1 MRSGWATAVAITV
14 VGLAAFAPMGG
25 AGDRPPVLLLPL
37 IFIVAAIPAGLGLL
51 LARRRPDLMVG
62 ALITAFGVVPLVV
75 FGLQS
80 WGATASWP
88 QPWPGARAAAVVST
102 AAWMWFFVPPALLSA
117 VFPGA
122 VLTRRTRWLC
132 YGWPI
137 VLAGFPAGVAFDPGT
152 YRAGGGSVPGPVP
165 DLLPRVAGT
174 VIAVA
179 ALAGFAVLLAGSVTV
194 LVLRYRR
201 GRLVLRRQ
209 IRWLA
214 LSALVL
220 PAALLLA
227 WLCYLLL
234 RLPGVAGV
242 VVVAGLLVVFIGMPL
257 GTVIAVLRH
266 DLYDIDRLV
275 SRTVSYAV
283 ITALLAVLFAAVVL
297 LAGLVV
303 GRRSAPAAALAT
315 LCCALVFGRLRH
327 RVQRAVDRRFDRDG
341 GRAAAEVARFVGLV
355 RDGRAEPE
363 GIETALADAL
373 RDQAVRVAYA
383 LTSPAGSPLW
393 LTAGGKR
400 VSRPDEPAREIRSQR
415 RLLAVVGLG
424 AASAS
429 RPALL
434 AEVLREAHLPLELTR
449 SRIEVRAALAETEA
463 SRARLV
469 RAGYEERRRLERDLH
484 DGAQQRLV
492 AIGLSLRLAQRHLAP
507 GLANATLD
515 AAVAELQEAVKELR
529 RISQGVRPSGLD
541 DGLPAALRTL
551 VRASPVPVELRV
563 TAEQVQ
569 DTVATTAYYVAAEAV
584 ANALKHAEP
593 RRVVIEIT
601 READML
607 KICVSDDGCGGA
619 RIVPGRG
626 LGGLADRV
634 SASGGTLQ
642 VDSPAGAGTTVRVL
656 LPCVS

>member
-1 MRSGWATAVAITV
+1 MRLGWPAAVAITA
-14 VGLAAFAPMGG
+14 VGVATFAALGG
-25 AGDRPPVLLLPL
+25 GGNRPPVLLLPL
-37 IFIVAAIPAGLGLL
+37 LVLAAAVPAGLGLL

-62 ALITAFGVVPLVV
+62 PLITAFGVAPLVV
-75 FGLQS
+75 FADQS
-80 WGATASWP
+80 WGATATWSH
-88 QPWPGARAAAVVST
+88 PWPGARAAAVVNV
-102 AAWMWFFVPPALLSA
+102 AAWMWFFVPPALLA
-117 VFPGA
+117 ATFPGK

-137 VLAGFPAGVAFDPGT
+137 VLAGFAAGVAVDPGT
-152 YRAGGGSVPGPVP
+152 YRGGGGPVPGRVP
-165 DLLPRVAGT
+165 DLLPRAAGT
-174 VIAVA
+174 VIGLA
-179 ALAGFAVLLAGSVTV
+179 ALAGFAVLLIGSVTV

-201 GRLVLRRQ
+201 GGLVLRRQ

-220 PAALLLA
+220 PSALLLA
-227 WLCYLLL
+227 WLCYLLGL
-234 RLPGVAGV
+234 QGVAGV
-242 VVVAGLLVVFIGMPL
+242 VVVAGLLTVFIGMPL

-283 ITALLAVLFAAVVL
+283 ITAVLAALFATVAF
-297 LAGLVV
+297 LAGLVL
-303 GRRSAPAAALAT
+303 GHRSAPAAALAT
-315 LCCALVFGRLRH
+315 LCCAIVFGRLRH
-327 RVQRAVDRRFDRDG
+327 RVQRTVDRRFDRDG
-341 GRAAAEVARFVGLV
+341 ARAAAEVARFVDMV

-363 GIETALADAL
+363 GIEAALADAL

-383 LTSPAGSPLW
+383 LTSATGSPLW
-393 LTAGGKR
+393 LTAGGEP

-424 AASAS
+424 AASAA

-434 AEVLREAHLPLELTR
+434 AEVLREAHLPLELAR

-463 SRARLV
+463 SRARIV
-469 RAGYEERRRLERDLH
+469 RAGDEERRRLERDLH

-492 AIGLSLRLAQRHLAP
+492 AIGLSLRLAQRHLTSR
-507 GLANATLD
+507 LARATLD
-515 AAVAELQEAVKELR
+515 EAVAELQEAVAELR

-563 TAEQVQ
+563 TAGQVQ
-569 DTVATTAYYVAAEAV
+569 DAIATTAYYVAAEAV
-584 ANALKHAEP
+584 ANALKHADP
-593 RRVVIEIT
+593 RRVIIEIT
-601 READML
+601 REAAML
-607 KICVSDDGCGGA
+607 QVCVSDDGRGGA
-619 RIVPGRG
+619 RITPGRG

-634 SASGGTLQ
+634 SASGGTLR
-642 VDSPAGAGTTVRVL
+642 VDSTAGAGTTVRAL
-656 LPCVS
+656 LPCAS

>member
-1 MRSGWATAVAITV
+1 MRSGWTTAVAISV
-14 VGLAAFAPMGG
+14 VGLATFVPEAG

-37 IFIVAAIPAGLGLL
+37 LFTVAAVPAGLGLL

-62 ALITAFGVVPLVV
+62 ALITAFGVVPLAV
-75 FGLQS
+75 FGLES
-80 WGATASWP
+80 WGATATWAH
-88 QPWPGARAAAVVST
+88 PWPGARAAAVVNT
-102 AAWMWFFVPPALLSA
+102 AAWMWFFVPPALLAA

-122 VLTRRTRWLC
+122 VLTRRARWLC
-132 YGWPI
+132 YGWPA
-137 VLAGFPAGVAFDPGT
+137 VLAGFTVGVAVDPGT
-152 YRAGGGSVPGPVP
+152 YRTGGGSVPGPVP
-165 DLLPRVAGT
+165 GLVPQVAGT
-174 VIAVA
+174 VIGFA
-179 ALAGFAVLLAGSVTV
+179 ALAGLAVLLTGSVTV

-201 GRLVLRRQ
+201 GGLVLRRQ
-209 IRWLA
+209 IRWLG

-227 WLCYLLL
+227 WLCYLLG
-234 RLPGVAGV
+234 LPGVAGV
-242 VVVAGLLVVFIGMPL
+242 VVVAGLLTVFIGMPL

-283 ITALLAVLFAAVVL
+283 ITAVLTVLFAAVAF
-297 LAGLVV
+297 LAGLVL

-327 RVQRAVDRRFDRDG
+327 RVQRTVDRRFDRDG
-341 GRAAAEVARFVGLV
+341 DRAAAEVARFLDMV

-363 GIETALADAL
+363 GIEAALAGAL
-373 RDQAVRVAYA
+373 RDQAVRVTYA
-383 LTSPAGSPLW
+383 LTSPAGRPLW
-393 LTAGGKR
+393 LTAEGEQ
-400 VSRPDEPAREIRSQR
+400 VDRPGEPAREIRSQR
-415 RLLAVVGLG
+415 RLLAVIGLS
-424 AASAS
+424 AVSAS

-434 AEVLREAHLPLELTR
+434 AGVLREAHLPLELAR
-449 SRIEVRAALAETEA
+449 SRIEIRAALAETEA

-507 GLANATLD
+507 GLASTTLD
-515 AAVAELQEAVKELR
+515 GAVTELQEAVAELR

-563 TAEQVQ
+563 AAGQVQ
-569 DTVATTAYYVAAEAV
+569 DAVATTAYYVAAEAV
-584 ANALKHAEP
+584 ANALKHADP
-593 RRVVIEIT
+593 RRVIIEIT
-601 READML
+601 REAAML
-607 KICVSDDGCGGA
+607 QVRVSDDGRGGA
-619 RIVPGRG
+619 RIIPGQG

-634 SASGGTLQ
+634 SASGGTLR
-642 VDSPAGAGTTVRVL
+642 VDSPAGAGTTVRAL
-656 LPCVS
+656 LPCAS

>member
-1 MRSGWATAVAITV
+1 MRFGWATAVAITV
-14 VGLAAFAPMGG
+14 VGLATFTPLGVGG
-25 AGDRPPVLLLPL
+25 NRPPLLLLPFL
-37 IFIVAAIPAGLGLL
+37 VIAAAVPVVLGLL

-62 ALITAFGVVPLVV
+62 ALIAAFGVAPLVV
-75 FGLQS
+75 FAEQS
-80 WGATASWP
+80 WGATATWTH
-88 QPWPGARAAAVVST
+88 PWPGARAAAVVNV
-102 AAWMWFFVPPALLSA
+102 AAWMWFFVPPALLAA
-117 VFPGA
+117 VFPGG
-122 VLTRRTRWLC
+122 VLTRRGRWLC

-137 VLAGFPAGVAFDPGT
+137 VLVGFAVGVAFDPGA

-165 DLLPRVAGT
+165 DLIPRAAAT
-174 VIAVA
+174 VIGGA
-179 ALAGFAVLLAGSVTV
+179 ALAGFLGLLVGSATV

-201 GRLVLRRQ
+201 GGLVLRRQ

-214 LSALVL
+214 LSALIL
-220 PAALLLA
+220 PSGLLLA
-227 WLCYLLL
+227 WLCYLL
-234 RLPGVAGV
+234 RLPDVAGV
-242 VVVAGLLVVFIGMPL
+242 VVVVGLLVVFIGMPL

-283 ITALLAVLFAAVVL
+283 ITVVLTVLFTAVAF
-297 LAGLVV
+297 LAGLVL
-303 GRRSAPAAALAT
+303 GQRSAPAAALAT
-315 LCCALVFGRLRH
+315 LCCAVVFGRLRH
-327 RVQRAVDRRFDRDG
+327 RVQRSVDRRFDRDG
-341 GRAAAEVARFVGLV
+341 ARAAAEVARFVDMV
-355 RDGRAEPE
+355 RGGKAEPE
-363 GIETALADAL
+363 GIEAALTDAL

-393 LTAGGKR
+393 LTAAGEQ

-415 RLLAVVGLG
+415 RLLAVVGLS

-429 RPALL
+429 RPAML
-434 AEVLREAHLPLELTR
+434 AEVLREAHLPLELAR

-469 RAGYEERRRLERDLH
+469 MAGYEERRRLERDLH

-507 GLANATLD
+507 GVATATLD
-515 AAVAELQEAVKELR
+515 EAVAELQEAVAELR

-563 TAEQVQ
+563 SAERVQ
-569 DTVATTAYYVAAEAV
+569 DAVATTAYYVAAEAV
-584 ANALKHAEP
+584 ANALKHADP

-601 READML
+601 REASML
-607 KICVSDDGCGGA
+607 EVCVSDDGRGGA

-634 SASGGTLQ
+634 SASGGTLR
-642 VDSPAGAGTTVRVL
+642 VESSAGNGTTVRAL
-656 LPCVS
+656 LPCAS

>member
-14 VGLAAFAPMGG
+14 LGLAAFVPLGS
-25 AGDRPPVLLLPL
+25 AGSRPPVVLLPFL
-37 IFIVAAIPAGLGLL
+37 FIAAAIPAGLGLL
-51 LARRRPDLMVG
+51 LARRRPDLMTG
-62 ALITAFGVVPLVV
+62 PLITAFGVVPLLV
-75 FGLQS
+75 FAVQS
-80 WGATASWP
+80 WGATATWP
-88 QPWPGARAAAVVST
+88 HPWPGARVAAVVNA
-102 AAWMWFFVPPALLSA
+102 AAWMWFFVPPALLGA

-132 YGWPI
+132 CCWPI
-137 VLAGFPAGVAFDPGT
+137 VLAGFALGAAVDPST

-165 DLLPRVAGT
+165 DFIPHAAGT
-174 VIAVA
+174 VIGLM
-179 ALAGFAVLLAGSVTV
+179 ALAGFVVLLVGSVTV

-201 GRLVLRRQ
+201 GGVVLRRQ

-214 LSALVL
+214 LSALIL
-220 PAALLLA
+220 PSALLLA

-242 VVVAGLLVVFIGMPL
+242 VVVAGLLIVFIGMPL

-283 ITALLAVLFAAVVL
+283 ITAVLAVLFTAVAF
-297 LAGLVV
+297 LAGLIL

-341 GRAAAEVARFVGLV
+341 GRAAAEVARFVDMV

-363 GIETALADAL
+363 GIEAALADAL
-373 RDQAVRVAYA
+373 RDQSVRVTYA
-383 LTSPAGSPLW
+383 LTGPAGGPLW
-393 LTAGGKR
+393 LTAGGEQ

-424 AASAS
+424 AASAV

-434 AEVLREAHLPLELTR
+434 ADVLREAHLPLELAR

-463 SRARLV
+463 SRARIV

-507 GLANATLD
+507 GLASATLD
-515 AAVAELQEAVKELR
+515 EAVAELREAVAELR

-584 ANALKHAEP
+584 ANALKHADP

-601 READML
+601 REAAML

-619 RIVPGRG
+619 RIMPGGG

-634 SASGGTLQ
+634 SAGGGTLR
-642 VDSPAGAGTTVRVL
+642 VDSTAGAGTTVKAL
-656 LPCVS
+656 LPCAL